1 MVRYISLILL
11 FSCTLFA
18 TEKIFVREYTYTAN
32 RLDTKETARR
42 ISLQEVKTLLLE
54 EVGEQVSTELN
65 INTKE
70 ILKDGRYE
78 MDESVDQ
85 KITSITAG
93 ITKTEIVE
101 EKCTKKLI
109 YQWGEPINIRG
120 FFYSR

>member
-1 MVRYISLILL
+1 MKRLWLILFIVL
-11 FSCTLFA
+11 SGFLFA
-18 TEKIFVREYTYTAN
+18 TEKTYVREYTYTAN
-32 RLDTKETARR
+32 WLDTKETARR
-42 ISLQEVKTLLLE
+42 ISLQEVKILLLE
-54 EVGEQVSTELN
+54 EVGVYISTELN

-85 KITSITAG
+85 KITSINAG

-109 YQWGEPINIRG
+109 Y
-120 FFYSR
+120 

>member
-1 MVRYISLILL
+1 MVKRITLLL
-11 FSCTLFA
+11 FLSGCLFA
-18 TEKIFVREYTYTAN
+18 TDKTFVREYTYTAN

-42 ISLQEVKTLLLE
+42 ISLQEVKTLILE
-54 EVGEQVSTELN
+54 EVGVQVSTELN

-85 KITSITAG
+85 KISSITAG